1 MIHGD
6 WNLSV
11 ATEQPELEGPWERCH
26 NRGKAIEASG
36 DSARTAEVSGD
47 SGKEVKASEDSNQEV
62 ATKVTD
68 SKTKARSRVLIKHS
82 DRNLK
87 KRIYLAKT
95 TVFGNMG
102 LNIVFHTKLKAHC
115 YFLPNH
121 LPRVHL
127 FERGKLHLNY
137 LICGDCQL

>member
-1 MIHGD
+1 M
-6 WNLSV
+6 
-11 ATEQPELEGPWERCH
+11 
-26 NRGKAIEASG
+26 SG
-36 DSARTAEVSGD
+36 DSR
-47 SGKEVKASEDSNQEV
+47 KEVEASEDSDQEV
-62 ATKVTD
+62 ATKVTN

-115 YFLPNH
+115 YFLPDH
-121 LPRVHL
+121 LPSPHL
-127 FERGKLHLNY
+127 FERDKLHLNY
-137 LICGDCQL
+137 FI